1 MNMNMFFTFW
11 LIFFGIVGV
20 VQTANFIY
28 ANAVRLLNCII
39 YRQNKKEEKDIKIW
53 MKT

>member
-1 MNMNMFFTFW
+1 MNMFFTFC
-11 LIFFGIVGV
+11 LIFFGIIGV

-28 ANAVRLLNCII
+28 AYAVRFINRII
-39 YRQNKKEEKDIKIW
+39 YRQNKREEKDVKIW